1 VAKARQGTREKGKG
15 GALSPLRPFAL
26 VCFAIIS
33 CAGCKLG
40 PSIPEQVRTQFYAND
55 LVAAEKLADEG
66 LKKDSSNRSTLLL
79 EQAIVQLSS
88 GQPKLAEQTLRKARD
103 HFDEVEDQLLKG
115 GAASYLSDDT
125 SRTYAGEDYE
135 RVLIRAFLA
144 LSNLMHDGGDAEA
157 YSLQLMDKQEQFIVA
172 AQTRAQARQ
181 PKPEPGQPSV
191 APLEFSRV
199 ALAPYMR
206 GILREATHLN
216 YDDAERSFVTVANWQ
231 PGFQPARTDIER
243 AAHGAHSHPG
253 HGVLYVFCMTGRG
266 PMKYEADEIGSTVGL
281 LVAGEVAGAASG
293 QRVTPNIMPVKVPKL
308 IAGDNQIEGVL
319 VGINGQS
326 IGQTATLTNVSQLA
340 IQQYETIY
348 PEIITRAVSRRVV
361 KKGTVYAAKSATGG
375 SNGNLIGLAWDAAG
389 LVWEGTEDAD
399 LRCWSLLPDRIQVL
413 RVELPAGEFDVQL
426 QAKMVT
432 PWGPVQPGRI
442 ATKRVRI
449 HDGRNTY
456 MLGNFPDREL
466 VGKLMVSEPQ

>member
-1 VAKARQGTREKGKG
+1 VANVLQGKRGKEKGG
-15 GALSPLRPFAL
+15 VISPLRFFVLACLAL
-26 VCFAIIS
+26 YLFS
-33 CAGCKLG
+33 GCKLG
-40 PSIPEQVRTQFYAND
+40 PSYPEQVRTQFYAND
-55 LVAAEKLADEG
+55 LVAAERLAAEG
-66 LKKDSSNRSTLLL
+66 VKKDSSNRSTLLL

-103 HFDEVEDQLLKG
+103 HFNEVEEQFLKG
-115 GAASYLSDDT
+115 GAASYVSDDT

-157 YSLQLMDKQEQFIVA
+157 YSLQLMDKQEQFIA
-172 AQTRAQARQ
+172 AAQARQ
-181 PKPEPGQPSV
+181 PKPKPGEPVS

-231 PGFQPARTDIER
+231 PGFQPARNDIDR

-253 HGVLYVFCMTGRG
+253 HGVLYVFAMTGRG
-266 PMKYEADEIGSTVGL
+266 PMKYEADEVGSTVGL

-326 IGQTATLTNVSQLA
+326 IGQTATLTNISQLA
-340 IQQYETIY
+340 IQQYEAIY

-361 KKGTVYAAKSATGG
+361 KKGTVYAGKSMTGG

-432 PWGPVQPGRI
+432 PWGPAQPGRI
-442 ATKRVRI
+442 ATQRVRI